1 MISDDVLLRLTAFQ
15 FYLESNERLYFKGE
29 TNGGSQ

>member
-1 MISDDVLLRLTAFQ
+1 MNSDDVLLRLTAFH

-29 TNGGSQ
+29 TYGCSQ